1 MKYLSWYMINK
12 NLKKVPRSELLFYVP
27 LVALTA
33 VCVSIAVQ
41 TKNAKQDENVVWL
54 RKKMLL
60 TYSFNFT
67 MFSSNQSNRRLGI
80 LSLKNKFNSSH
91 KIQDLLDGLWC
102 DTSAVLKRHAF
113 RFACRDN
120 VSLQNAKTQS
130 MRRLVPELSATTQ
143 TVSLLTNLCPRSA
156 LLTVGSALAC
166 VLTIAV
172 HYSIQ
177 RDAHCLQKCNASSV
191 HRLSPPQKIFWFEEH
206 NSLLVQLR
214 LLVC

>member
-1 MKYLSWYMINK
+1 MCTTAFLGILEDANEIPFLIHDKIK
-12 NLKKVPRSELLFYVP
+12 IKKVPRSELLFYVP

-67 MFSSNQSNRRLGI
+67 MFSSNQSNRRPGI

-102 DTSAVLKRHAF
+102 DTSAVLKLHAF
-113 RFACRDN
+113 RFGTKCPCRMQKHN
-120 VSLQNAKTQS
+120 RCCLLQ
-130 MRRLVPELSATTQ
+130 RRLFHFWQTCVHVLRCEL
-143 TVSLLTNLCPRSA
+143 LA
-156 LLTVGSALAC
+156 L
-166 VLTIAV
+166 
-172 HYSIQ
+172 
-177 RDAHCLQKCNASSV
+177 R
-191 HRLSPPQKIFWFEEH
+191 
-206 NSLLVQLR
+206 
-214 LLVC
+214 